1 MFNRVS
7 EWLDAVLKTDIP
19 HDVAAFGFNL
29 YEDGHFD
36 WSMELI
42 GASEFDIAN
51 EDWLCNEI
59 TDFNTR
65 NNPLQWHKEADWEE
79 ILNDTVCALKEYL
92 NNGKYADILKA
103 KSGVGIGF
111 VDGSI
116 EILYAKPKEK
126 MLKLIERKISEWQ
139 EDDIYAISLY
149 VFNEDDDPC
158 RPAAALGYNTE
169 KQVQKST
176 PEASDEQ
183 EARWNYAFWLRNEEI
198 CIGRGETAED
208 IKQWIT
214 EQNLWED
221 EDEIASKFVEILVFI
236 VQEIHASGL
245 LKDKYGR
252 EVPIL
257 IHGLEYNEETVRQNM
272 DANGE
277 ILDSGFVSFCIPCE
291 QEIQDGVPVHDAY
304 NGSGIKKQ
312 GEKTTDIRLI
322 TVFIMIMAFIILII
336 FLCLGLMINS
346 HRKDVPAE
354 PPQLTEDS
362 EEKVSAPSKQ
372 EETESGQIK
381 RQAYIQP
388 DMPEPFIEVLRQY
401 EQFMNADQQNL
412 NDEDVRKKI
421 DSADGEWRYLYDELC
436 GAWTWAVSSHE
447 GENVIG
453 YSLKDLTG
461 DGYPELIMGYYL
473 SDDTIS
479 PQVVYYYSQTEG
491 IKMECLSS
499 YYTMVLYEGSI
510 IEYISGGAAYTE
522 TYVRFQEKTESWEMA
537 ARVVVDWDF
546 TTDSARG
553 YYWGDDVAGDLTNN
567 RPMSEEE
574 YQEIIAQYA
583 AEPLQLVWVPLLA
596 KTSSSEKTEP
606 SVQSDS
612 FPLVYDGVDTGVKI
626 PFEDCVCEYDKN
638 GTKVYS
644 YYVTDF
650 DIEGYALYIENIEHA
665 STLFP
670 VKDYQIDQEDA
681 NLYTLWGI
689 EFFGSIQGV
698 DFMENPYGYM
708 IQTVSSMENMIS
720 EAYGLEF
727 MDDGMDFEDLQVE
740 FTEIKEDKKRFLC
753 GKAAAVYKRTGKQ
766 YTIEW
771 EIDTDTCAESAK
783 GYLADM
789 DLDPLYAAFLKNE
802 ICVKNPFAV
811 EGAADFNTELTFG
824 DDKEY
829 DSEFEIAQKYFS
841 LVDVNHDEKP
851 ELIFKIVNSPS
862 ELLYI
867 LAVQDG
873 KLVCYDLHE
882 THTTHMGFDIYDNGV
897 VCWGQNYDGSEE
909 EYYTFGSDGSCQNLI
924 HFIKDEDSK
933 TELYYDYYY
942 KDGNEDARYSLQSN
956 REYEEIIANIAGEK
970 LVWYECDAFKDIPQ

>member
-51 EDWLCNEI
+51 EDWLCSEV

-65 NNPLQWHKEADWEE
+65 NNPLQWHKEANWEE

-111 VDGSI
+111 VEGSI
-116 EILYAKPKEK
+116 EILYAKNEGK
-126 MLKLIERKISEWQ
+126 MLKLIEQKISEWQ

-149 VFNEDDDPC
+149 VFNVDDDPC
-158 RPAAALGYNTE
+158 RPAAVLGYNTE
-169 KQVQKST
+169 KQVQKSI

-183 EARWNYAFWLRNEEI
+183 EARWNYAFWLQNEEI
-198 CIGRGETAED
+198 CIGMGETAGD
-208 IKQWIT
+208 IRQWIT
-214 EQNLWED
+214 EQDLWED
-221 EDEIASKFVEILVFI
+221 EDEIPPKFVEMLVFI
-236 VQEIHASGL
+236 VREIHASGL

-257 IHGLEYNEETVRQNM
+257 IHGLEYNEETARQNM

-291 QEIQDGVPVHDAY
+291 QEIQDGFPIPDSY
-304 NGSGIKKQ
+304 NGSVIINKK
-312 GEKTTDIRLI
+312 KTTDIRLI
-322 TVFIMIMAFIILII
+322 TVFIVIMAFIILTL
-336 FLCLGLMINS
+336 FLCLGLMLNS
-346 HRKDVPAE
+346 HKEDVPTE
-354 PPQLTEDS
+354 LTQLTEDF
-362 EEKVSAPSKQ
+362 EEKTFVSSKQ

-381 RQAYIQP
+381 RRAYIQP
-388 DMPEPFIEVLRQY
+388 GMPEPFIKVLRQY
-401 EQFMNADQQNL
+401 EQFMNADEQDL

-421 DSADGEWRYLYDELC
+421 DSADGEWQYLYDELC
-436 GAWTWAVSSHE
+436 GMWMSAVWIRE
-447 GENVIG
+447 EEDVIR
-453 YSLKDLTG
+453 YSLTDLTG

-479 PQVVYYYSQTEG
+479 PQVVYYYSQAEG

-499 YYTMVLYEGSI
+499 YYTMVLYEGGI
-510 IEYISGGAAYTE
+510 IKYISGGAAYTE
-522 TYVRFQEKTESWEMA
+522 TYVRFQEKTESWEMT

-546 TTDSARG
+546 TTDSVRG
-553 YYWGDDVAGDLTNN
+553 YYWGDDVGGDLTNN

-574 YQEIIAQYA
+574 YQKIIDQYA
-583 AEPLQLVWVPLLA
+583 AEPLQLEWVPLLA
-596 KTSSSEKTEP
+596 ETSSSEERE
-606 SVQSDS
+606 VLAQGNS
-612 FPLVYDGVDTGVKI
+612 FPLVYDGVDTGVEI
-626 PFEDCVCEYDKN
+626 AFEDCVCEYDKN

-644 YYVTDF
+644 YYVDDF
-650 DIEGYALYIENIEHA
+650 DIEGYVLYVENIEHT

-689 EFFGSIQGV
+689 ESFGSIQGI
-698 DFMENPYGYM
+698 DFIENPYGYM

-740 FTEIKEDKKRFLC
+740 FTGIKEDKKRFLC

-811 EGAADFNTELTFG
+811 EGAADFNTELTFW

-829 DSEFEIAQKYFS
+829 DSGFEIAQKYFS
-841 LVDVNHDEKP
+841 LVDVNNDDKP
-851 ELIFKIVNSPS
+851 ELIFKMVDSPS
-862 ELLYI
+862 ELLY
-867 LAVQDG
+867 LLGVQNE

-882 THTTHMGFDIYDNGV
+882 THTTHMGFHIYDNGV
-897 VCWGQNYDGSEE
+897 VCRGQNYDGSEE
-909 EYYTFGSDGSCQNLI
+909 EYYTFGSDGSCQSFY
-924 HFIKDEDSK
+924 HFIKEEGSE

-942 KDGNEDARYSLQSN
+942 KDGKEDVKYSLLSN
-956 REYEEIIANIAGEK
+956 GEYEKIIANIAGEEP
-970 LVWYECDAFKDIPQ
+970 VWYECDAFKDIPQ